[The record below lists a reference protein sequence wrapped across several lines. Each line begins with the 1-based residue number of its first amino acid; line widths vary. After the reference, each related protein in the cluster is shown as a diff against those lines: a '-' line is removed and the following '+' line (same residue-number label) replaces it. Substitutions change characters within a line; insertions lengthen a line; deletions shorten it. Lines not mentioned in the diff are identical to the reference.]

1 MRKLTLLVAFI
12 LTTALYSQSFSNP
25 ESVEWDAANNRWLI
39 SNTTTHTILARSQSG
54 VLTTLVPNGVIL
66 SGPHGLEIFGNV
78 VYACCGSLIRG
89 FDLTTGS
96 PVFSIS
102 ITGASFL
109 NGLTTDDDSVLYA
122 TDFSALD
129 IIRINP
135 STNKFYKICTAT
147 VTTPNGIIYDG
158 ANSRC
163 VFVNWGNNA
172 PIKAI
177 GVNPPYTVTTI
188 ATTTLDNCDGITR
201 DQLGYYYVSDWG
213 SDRLSRFANDFSGGF
228 TSMTSFPLYNP
239 ADIDCKFGTI
249 DTIGVP
255 NTNPDNTCSFIP
267 LAPPTP
273 SYTMNDSTVCLGD
286 QITFTN
292 TSSNADSFS
301 WIFDGGNPGTGST
314 SPANVDYDT
323 LGTYS
328 VVLTTTNIY
337 GTTSVTH
344 QVTVS
349 PLPTPAIV
357 AVVND
362 LSTTT
367 TFPGY
372 QWYRN
377 GILIPGATSQN
388 YTVTSGGAYYC
399 IVTDVNGCNGT
410 SNTINSTLAIE
421 DNFAVNTKV
430 FPNPAAEMLT
440 VELMLPEAQSINYAI
455 IDMQGRIL
463 RSSTEVFEY
472 QGLNYIII
480 DLDGITNGTYVLKL
494 NAENMV
500 LNRSF
505 VVSK

>member
-12 LTTALYSQSFSNP
+12 LTTAIYSQSLSNP

-39 SNTTTHTILARSQSG
+39 SNTTSHAILARSQSG
-54 VLTTLVPNGVIL
+54 TLTTFVPSTV
-66 SGPHGLEIFGNV
+66 SGPHGLEILGNV
-78 VYACCGSLIRG
+78 LYACCGTSIKG
-89 FDLTTGS
+89 YDLTTGS
-96 PVFSIS
+96 QVFSLA

-109 NGLTTDDDSVLYA
+109 NGLTTDGDSVLYA

-135 STNKFYKICTAT
+135 TTSMFYKISTNT
-147 VTTPNGIIYDG
+147 ITTPNGIIYDG

-177 GVNPPYTVTTI
+177 GINSPYPVTTI
-188 ATTTLDNCDGITR
+188 TNTTLDNCDGITR
-201 DQLGYYYVSDWG
+201 DHLGYYYVSDWG
-213 SDRLSRFANDFSGGF
+213 SDFLSRFANDFSGGF

-255 NTNPDNTCSFIP
+255 NTSPNNTCTFIP
-267 LAPPTP
+267 LAPPTAIIV
-273 SYTMNDSTVCLGD
+273 STDDTIFCLG
-286 QITFTN
+286 QQVTYTN
-292 TSSNADSFS
+292 GSSNSDSFT
-301 WIFDGGNPGTGST
+301 WLFGGGNPGIGST
-314 SPANVDYDT
+314 SPINVTYDT
-323 LGTYS
+323 VGVYPLRLIAS
-328 VVLTTTNIY
+328 NVY
-337 GTTSVTH
+337 GSDTMNVN
-344 QVTVS
+344 VTVA
-349 PLPTPAIV
+349 PLPTPSIV

-367 TFPGY
+367 TFAGY

-377 GILIPGATSQN
+377 GLLIPGATSQN
-388 YTVTSGGAYYC
+388 YTMTTGGVYYC
-399 IVTDVNGCNGT
+399 IVTDANGCNGT
-410 SNTINSTLAIE
+410 SNSVNSTLAIE

-440 VELMLPEAQSINYAI
+440 VEMMLPEAQSINYSI
-455 IDMQGRIL
+455 IDMQGRVL

-480 DLDGITNGTYVLKL
+480 DLYGITNGTYVLKL